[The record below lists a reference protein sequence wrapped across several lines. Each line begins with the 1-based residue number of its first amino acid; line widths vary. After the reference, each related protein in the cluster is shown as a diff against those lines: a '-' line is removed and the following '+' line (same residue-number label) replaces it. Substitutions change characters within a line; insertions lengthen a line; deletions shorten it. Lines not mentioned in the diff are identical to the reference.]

1 MIDRRLVHKY
11 WWVGGYCLAHQYLHI
26 ILPKE
31 GEGRERKNP
40 PKNHESN
47 LYMLWVA
54 MLLKCQSKRIY
65 IFVEFQQL
73 RICHPFWAILP
84 KKKQKKKPITRP
96 PWGLSTHT
104 TSNLLQIHAQVLH
117 LLHTYFIHE
126 LFIIFKQKSH
136 SNSAHYR
143 HHEESIGIIR
153 NSTHC
158 LIQEPLHALN
168 SVPSNS
174 KFKFFPPKNSHIKSR
189 MIKNKIKAA
198 IVLEGNKETKW
209 IRIGSWQTLEH
220 QYLTQNFPT

>member
-73 RICHPFWAILP
+73 RICHLFWAILP
-84 KKKQKKKPITRP
+84 PKKKNKKKTYHKTTMRFIYAYNFKFASNSCPSSTFTSYLLYSWTLHHLQTKISFKFSP
-96 PWGLSTHT
+96 LST
-104 TSNLLQIHAQVLH
+104 SWGV
-117 LLHTYFIHE
+117 YW
-126 LFIIFKQKSH
+126 
-136 SNSAHYR
+136 
-143 HHEESIGIIR
+143 HHKK
-153 NSTHC
+153 
-158 LIQEPLHALN
+158 LN
-168 SVPSNS
+168 TLSYPRA
-174 KFKFFPPKNSHIKSR
+174 PPC
-189 MIKNKIKAA
+189 
-198 IVLEGNKETKW
+198 T
-209 IRIGSWQTLEH
+209 
-220 QYLTQNFPT
+220 